1 MERVYNFS
9 AGPSNLPLEVLEIA
23 AKELVSYGDAGM
35 SVMEMSHRSKAYI
48 SIIDQAKADLIDLL
62 NIPDN
67 YEVLFL
73 QGGASLQFS
82 MIPMNLGTKSKKA
95 QFVNTGVWSKKAI
108 SEAKKF
114 IKVEVIA
121 SSEDKVFSYIPNV
134 DESAIDPSADY
145 FFITSNNTIFGTSWS
160 SLPDTKGVPIIA
172 DMSSDILSKPIN
184 VADYGLIFAGAQ
196 KNMGPAGLCVV
207 IIRKDLI
214 GLADASIPTMMDF
227 KTHADEDSMYNT
239 PPTYSIYM
247 AGLVFKWLKKLGGL
261 TAIQQINEAKAKIL
275 YDYLDS
281 TDFYDAPVVKEARSL
296 MNVTFV
302 CKTEELNDAFV
313 KGANKKGL
321 VNLKGHRL
329 VGGMRAS
336 IYNAMPTE
344 GVQALVDYMKE
355 FEAQNK

>member
-9 AGPSNLPLEVLEIA
+9 AGPSNLPVEVLEIA
-23 AKELVSYGDAGM
+23 AKELVNFGDAGM

-48 SIIDQAKADLIDLL
+48 QIIDEAKADLIELMQ
-62 NIPDN
+62 IPDN

-82 MIPMNLGTKSKKA
+82 MIPLNIGTKSKKA
-95 QFVNTGVWSKKAI
+95 QFVNTGVWAKKAI

-114 IKVEVIA
+114 IKVDVVA
-121 SSEDKVFSYIPNV
+121 SSEDKVFSYIPTV
-134 DESAIDPSADY
+134 DKDVIDPTADY

-160 SLPDTKGVPIIA
+160 SLPDTKGVPIVA
-172 DMSSDILSKPIN
+172 DMSSDILSKPVN

-196 KNMGPAGLCVV
+196 KNMGPAGMCVV

-214 GLADASIPTMMDF
+214 GLADASIPTMLDY
-227 KTHADEDSMYNT
+227 KIHADEESMYNT

-261 TAIQQINEAKAKIL
+261 EAIQAMNEAKAAVL

-281 TDFYDAPVVKEARSL
+281 TDFYVAPVVKEARSL

-302 CKTEELNDAFV
+302 CHTEELNDAFV
-313 KGANKKGL
+313 KGANKRGL

-336 IYNAMPTE
+336 IYNAMPIE
-344 GVQALVDYMKE
+344 GVCALVDYMKE